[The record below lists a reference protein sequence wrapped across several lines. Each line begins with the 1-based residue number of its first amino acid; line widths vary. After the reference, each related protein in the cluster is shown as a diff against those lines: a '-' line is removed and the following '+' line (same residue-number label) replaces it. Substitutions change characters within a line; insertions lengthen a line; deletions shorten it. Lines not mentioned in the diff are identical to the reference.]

1 MLTPG
6 TMLQN
11 RYEILEHI
19 GSGGMADVY
28 KAKCHKLNRYVAIKI
43 LKNEYIEDETAVK
56 KFVSEAQATADL
68 QHPNIVNIYDAEN
81 TENMHYIV
89 MELAEGITLKKYI
102 KRYGRLSIHET
113 VDFALQIARGIEAAH
128 AQKII
133 HRDIKPQNILVSNAG
148 KIKVTDF
155 GIAKVATG
163 DTVGLSPF
171 GSVHYFSPEQARG
184 GYADERS
191 DIYSLGITI
200 YEMVTGRVPFDAE
213 NSVSI
218 ALKHLHEEITPPRT
232 YYPDIPVSLENIILK
247 CTMKRQDMRYQSM
260 KDLITDLEQVF
271 SSPEGNYVQ
280 MESLVDDSPTNI
292 RSEKEIETVK
302 RVHRRKR
309 DASAYAEE
317 EGNRFG
323 TGLYGEDYDEDDED
337 EIEESSHKL
346 AVALAIVAGVAI
358 VAVAVFLIAREAH
371 LIGGKDKEPDKIMEA
386 TVRPSSETVAMPNVI
401 AMTKEDAQKALKGY
415 SLTPAFK
422 YEEGVDENSPSLVVV
437 KQSVKENEK
446 IAIDSEVTLTLGSNE
461 APSGDISVPSVE
473 GMTKEEAEKALKE
486 AGFGCSVVY
495 ENSTTTEAG
504 QVISQSPAE
513 GTILTAGEKVEIKV
527 SADEDMVEVP
537 SLIGLTESLAR
548 SQLESSG
555 LKLGSITKGHS
566 NNVGSGEIMDQDVS
580 TGSLVPANTEIS
592 VKFSVGLKYGNIY
605 QAKLRVA
612 ESPFEDG
619 EEGVIEMILSQGDET
634 LSIFY
639 DEDADSSQ
647 FPLDLTFDAISEGE
661 GTVLVY
667 VNGEEYT
674 SIDVTASLSEES
686 GE

>member
-6 TMLQN
+6 TMLQG

-43 LKNEYIEDETAVK
+43 LKSEYNEDENAVK

-68 QHPNIVNIYDAEN
+68 QHANIVNIYDAEH
-81 TENMHYIV
+81 TDDMHYIV

-102 KRYGRLSIHET
+102 QRYGRLSIHET

-200 YEMVTGRVPFDAE
+200 YEMVTGKVPFDAE

-247 CTMKRQDMRYQSM
+247 CTMKRQDMRYQSV
-260 KDLITDLEQVF
+260 KELITDLEQVF
-271 SSPEGNYVQ
+271 SSPEGSYVR

-292 RSEKEIETVK
+292 RGEQEIETIK
-302 RVHRRKR
+302 RAHRRKR
-309 DASAYAEE
+309 SGDSYVIEE
-317 EGNRFG
+317 EPHDD
-323 TGLYGEDYDEDDED
+323 TGIYGEDYEEEDM
-337 EIEESSHKL
+337 EEGSHKL
-346 AVALAIVAGVAI
+346 AVALAIIAGVIIVI
-358 VAVAVFLIAREAH
+358 VAVFFIVREAN
-371 LIGGKDKEPDKIMEA
+371 LLGNSRKPADKILEA
-386 TVRPSSETVAMPNVI
+386 TTAPVSAETVAMPNVV
-401 AMTKEDAQKALKGY
+401 AMSKEDAQKTLKGY
-415 SLTPAFK
+415 SLTAKFK
-422 YEEGVDENSPSLVVV
+422 YEEGVDEDSDSLIVV
-437 KQSVKENEK
+437 KQSVKENEEV
-446 IAIDSEVTLTLGSNE
+446 AVDTEVTLTLGSNE
-461 APSGDISVPSVE
+461 APSGSLSVPSVVD
-473 GMTKEEAEKALKE
+473 MTKEEAQKE
-486 AGFGCSVVY
+486 IKSAGFACKIVY
-495 ENSTTTEAG
+495 ENNANEEDG
-504 QVISQSPAE
+504 KVISQKPAE
-513 GTILTAGEKVEIKV
+513 GTALEAGEEVEITV
-527 SADEDMVEVP
+527 NSQAEMVTVP
-537 SLIGLTESLAR
+537 SLIGLTETVAR
-548 SQLESSG
+548 SQLEAAG
-555 LKLGSITKGHS
+555 LKLGSIVKGHS
-566 NNVGSGEIMDQDVS
+566 NNVSAGEIMDQDVS
-580 TGSLVPANTEIS
+580 TGSQVPANTEIS
-592 VKFSVGLKYGNIY
+592 IKLSVGLKYSNIY
-605 QAKLRVA
+605 QASLRIA
-612 ESPFEDG
+612 DSPLEDG
-619 EEGVIEMILSQGDET
+619 EEGVVEMILSQGDET

-647 FPLDLTFDAISEGE
+647 FPLDLTFDAITEGE

-674 SIDVTASLSEES
+674 SIDVNASLVQES

>member
-6 TMLQN
+6 TMLQD

-43 LKNEYIEDETAVK
+43 LKSEYNEDENAVK

-68 QHPNIVNIYDAEN
+68 QHANIVNIYDAEN
-81 TENMHYIV
+81 TGDMHYIV

-128 AQKII
+128 AQKIV

-247 CTMKRQDMRYQSM
+247 CTMKRQDMRYQSV
-260 KDLITDLEQVF
+260 KELIADLEQVF

-292 RSEKEIETVK
+292 RGEQEIETIK
-302 RVHRRKR
+302 RAHRRKR
-309 DASAYAEE
+309 SEESYPVEE
-317 EGNRFG
+317 EKSADS
-323 TGLYGEDYDEDDED
+323 GLYGEDFDDDEM
-337 EIEESSHKL
+337 EEDSHKL
-346 AVALAIVAGVAI
+346 AVALAIIAGVVI
-358 VAVAVFLIAREAH
+358 VAVAAFFIVREAH
-371 LIGGKDKEPDKIMEA
+371 LIGESRNETDQ
-386 TVRPSSETVAMPNVI
+386 TVEVTAGPLAETIVMPNVV
-401 AMTKEDAQKALKGY
+401 AMSKEDAQKTLKGY
-415 SLTPAFK
+415 SLTPVFK
-422 YEEGVDENSPSLVVV
+422 YEEGVDENTESLIVV
-437 KQSVKENEK
+437 KQSIKENEEV
-446 IAIDSEVTLTLGSNE
+446 AIDSEVTLTLGTNE
-461 APSGDISVPSVE
+461 APSGEISVPSVVD
-473 GMTKEEAEKALKE
+473 MTKEEAQKE
-486 AGFGCSVVY
+486 IKNAGFTCKVVY

-504 QVISQSPAE
+504 KVISQTPTG
-513 GTILTAGEKVEIKV
+513 GTALESGEQVEITV
-527 SADEDMVEVP
+527 STQEEMVTVP
-537 SLIGLTESLAR
+537 SLIGLTESIAR
-548 SQLESSG
+548 SQLEASG

-566 NNVGSGEIMDQDVS
+566 NNVSSGEIMDQDFEI
-580 TGSLVPANTEIS
+580 GSMVPANTEIS
-592 VKFSVGLKYGNIY
+592 VKFSVGLKTSNLY
-605 QAKLRVA
+605 QATLRIA
-612 ESPFEDG
+612 DSPLKDG
-619 EEGVIEMILSQGDET
+619 EEGVVEMILSQGDET

-647 FPLDLTFDAISEGE
+647 FPLDLTFDAITEGE

-674 SIDVTASLSEES
+674 SIDVNASLVQES